1 MRSKWLLYWL
11 YDDTCVDHTQHG
23 YIGVTKES
31 RLAIRMHQ
39 HQHNSRIPKPFR
51 YAILYRESQKIALAM
66 EAILRPRP
74 HIGWNIGIGGFPDGK
89 SLRGVPKT
97 PEQREK
103 MKAAALRRYAD
114 PAERER
120 TQKAVKHAFEYID
133 RSGANNSRYGAVV
146 SETTKQKMR
155 DRIAERGG
163 VTGEKN
169 PNYRTGE
176 FCRRT
181 D

>member
-1 MRSKWLLYWL
+1 
-11 YDDTCVDHTQHG
+11 
-23 YIGVTKES
+23 
-31 RLAIRMHQ
+31 MHQ
-39 HQHNSRIPKPFR
+39 HRQNKRIPKFHCT
-51 YAILYRESQKIALAM
+51 ILFKGSQKVALAM

-114 PAERER
+114 PAEREKTQR
-120 TQKAVKHAFEYID
+120 TVKQAFEYID
-133 RSGANNSRYGAVV
+133 RSGANNSRYGAAV

-163 VTGEKN
+163 VAGEKN

-181 D
+181 TD